1 MILWTNLVK
10 ISILHG
16 KIHFIFFHSFNPYLE
31 SLRSTSGASE
41 YQRDSVFI
49 ATISGSVSIRTFL
62 PQSLF
67 GTVSMNVYINNICLV
82 SPLLLQPILANTLGL
97 TRPLAQGRRDTARKG
112 VRVKHHVKESFW
124 KHALLMGK
132 DSQHS
137 VHALGYRGRKDV
149 QSQESVSLSGLVCWA
164 EAGMGLWVFELSSP
178 PLLDPFTS
186 PGTVSKGAI
195 ANLDPFRDINV
206 QSSRVS
212 LST

>member
-97 TRPLAQGRRDTARKG
+97 TRLLAQGRRHSKKRGSCETPCKGKFLKARPVDGKG
-112 VRVKHHVKESFW
+112 LPAWCACIGIQRQERRPVTGVGFPVW
-124 KHALLMGK
+124 AGLL
-132 DSQHS
+132 S
-137 VHALGYRGRKDV
+137 RGWHG
-149 QSQESVSLSGLVCWA
+149 SLS
-164 EAGMGLWVFELSSP
+164 LWGVLLLFWTLLHHQELCP
-178 PLLDPFTS
+178 
-186 PGTVSKGAI
+186 
-195 ANLDPFRDINV
+195 RE
-206 QSSRVS
+206 Q
-212 LST
+212 

>member
-16 KIHFIFFHSFNPYLE
+16 KIHFIFFHPFNPYLE
-31 SLRSTSGASE
+31 SIRSTSRASE

-67 GTVSMNVYINNICLV
+67 GTVSVNVYIYNICLV

-97 TRPLAQGRRDTARKG
+97 TRLLAQGRRDIARKG
-112 VRVKHHVKESFW
+112 VCVKHHVKASFW

-132 DSQHS
+132 NSQHS
-137 VHALGYRGRKDV
+137 VQALGYRGRKEV
-149 QSQESVSLSGLVCWA
+149 QSQELVCLSGLVCWA
-164 EAGMGLWVFELSSP
+164 EADMGLWVFELSSP
-178 PLLDPFTS
+178 PLLDPFAS
-186 PGTVSKGAI
+186 PGTVFMGAI
-195 ANLDPFRDINV
+195 AKPRYI
-206 QSSRVS
+206 
-212 LST
+212 